1 MPFEGD
7 KHTGTEQE
15 QAEKFDRVV
24 TDIYDKDDDLIVEPI
39 HWKKFDTDIPIH
51 HHPYPYLV
59 RSLGD
64 LAGKRVLEIGCGT
77 GIVSVILAKRGAQH
91 VEAIDISEKSIQL
104 AVRRAKANDVADHI
118 HFQAMSVY
126 EMDYSENSFDL
137 IVGFNVLHHINIED
151 VVDKIYHPLKPGGS
165 AYFLEPFGN
174 ALWLERLRLL
184 VPVRVREEDKSHY
197 QEKLKYKDVEPFRL
211 RFNKVEC
218 TEFHLFSR
226 LDRVMKSKN
235 LLNALGKIDEWLLAG
250 FPFLRKYSRKVVIEL
265 EK

>member
-1 MPFEGD
+1 MPSEGD
-7 KHTGTEQE
+7 KYTAKERKE
-15 QAEKFDRVV
+15 AEKFDRVV
-24 TDIYDKDDDLIVEPI
+24 TGIYDKDEDLVVEPI

-91 VEAIDISEKSIQL
+91 VEAFDISMKSVEL
-104 AVRRAKANDVADHI
+104 AAKRAKANDVADQI

-126 EMDYSENSFDL
+126 EMDYPENSFDL
-137 IVGFNVLHHINIED
+137 IVGLNVLHHIKIED
-151 VVDKIYHPLKPGGS
+151 VVDKIYNSLKPGGS

-184 VPVRVREEDKSHY
+184 IPVRVREEDKSHY
-197 QEKLKYKDVEPFRL
+197 QEKLKYKDVETFRL
-211 RFNKVEC
+211 RFDKVEC

-226 LDRVMKSKN
+226 LDRVVKSRN
-235 LLNALGKIDEWLLAG
+235 LLNGLGKMDEWLLASL
-250 FPFLRKYSRKVVIEL
+250 PFLRKYSRKIVIKL